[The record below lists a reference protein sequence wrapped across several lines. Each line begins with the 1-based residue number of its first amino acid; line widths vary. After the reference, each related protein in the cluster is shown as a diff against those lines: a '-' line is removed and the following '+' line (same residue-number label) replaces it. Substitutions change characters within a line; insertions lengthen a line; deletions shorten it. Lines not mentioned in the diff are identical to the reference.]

1 MCGLAG
7 YLTGRTG
14 HGSATDALRA
24 MGTALEHRG
33 PDDSG
38 EWQDPDAG
46 IGLAHRRLSII
57 DTSSAG
63 HQPMASGQLVI
74 AYNGEIYNFRQLREE
89 LSSEGHRFR
98 GDSDTEVLLRLVEV
112 HGVEAAL
119 SRCHGMFALALWDQ
133 ACRRLH
139 LARDRFGEKPL
150 YVAVLGETLL
160 FGSELAALR
169 AHPKWVGQI
178 SRDALQLYFRHNC
191 LPQPLTIYENVFQVR
206 PGELI
211 TAHLDRGLPHLQ
223 RSDYWSAEAVWRA
236 AGGAPRDTA
245 PAELVDEFV
254 ERAGDVVERQM
265 IADVPLGAF
274 LSGGID
280 SSLVVA
286 LMQANA
292 ARPVRTFTIGFTE
305 DAFNEAEYARRV
317 ARHLGTD
324 HTEIILSAGEAR
336 DLIPELPQIY
346 GEPFADSSQ
355 LPTLLV
361 SRVTRQQVTV
371 ALSGDG
377 GDEFYG
383 GYTRYPETVNS
394 WGRISR
400 RPGVLREAAW
410 RMARAAPDGL
420 VTALNAITGGRWDIA
435 NGEGARLRVTDRLAH
450 DTATTLPAYYLN
462 VMSFW
467 KDRCSLVRSAGAGP
481 DPERHLAELFDDT
494 EDPLRWMM
502 FRDSQRYMNDDILT
516 KVDRAAMHYSL
527 ETRAPMLDHDLAR
540 FAWSIPTSVHFLD
553 GRGKWILRQAL
564 ARFLPGEL
572 IDRPKMGFA
581 IPLGS
586 WLRTDLR
593 EWAEDLLAPQRLRE
607 EGWLDEKQVRA
618 RWIYHVNGDD
628 RYALALWSVLMF
640 QAWLRESGARV

>member
-7 YLTGRTG
+7 FLTARTG
-14 HGSATDALRA
+14 HGSAAGALRA
-24 MGTALEHRG
+24 MGGALSHRG

-63 HQPMASGQLVI
+63 HQPMVSGQLVI
-74 AYNGEIYNFRQLREE
+74 AFNGEIYNYRRLREE
-89 LSSEGHRFR
+89 LVADGHRFR
-98 GDSDTEVLLRLVEV
+98 GDSDTEVLLRLIEV

-119 SRCHGMFALALWDQ
+119 SRCHGMFALALWDR
-133 ACRRLH
+133 AHRRLC

-169 AHPKWVGQI
+169 THPHWIGKI
-178 SRDALQLYFRHNC
+178 SRHALHLYFRHNC
-191 LPQPLTIYENVFQVR
+191 VPQPLTVYENVFQVG
-206 PGELI
+206 PGEVVS
-211 TAHLDRGLPHLQ
+211 AHLDRGRPCLRQ
-223 RSDYWSAEAVWRA
+223 SEYWNADEVWRA
-236 AGGAPRDTA
+236 AGATPSETA
-245 PAELVDEFV
+245 PAELVDEFID
-254 ERAGDVVERQM
+254 RAGEVVERQM

-286 LMQANA
+286 LMQEHA
-292 ARPVRTFTIGFTE
+292 ARPIRTFTIGFTE

-317 ARHLGTD
+317 AGHLGTD
-324 HTEIILSAGEAR
+324 HTEIFLSASEAR
-336 DLIPELPQIY
+336 DLIPELPRIY

-355 LPTLLV
+355 LPSLLV

-383 GYTRYPETVNS
+383 GYTRYPETVEN
-394 WGRISR
+394 WRRISQ
-400 RPGVLREAAW
+400 RPGALRQAAW
-410 RMARAAPDGL
+410 RCAQVAPDGL
-420 VTALNAITGGRWDIA
+420 VTALNGITGGRWDIA
-435 NGEGARLRVTDRLAH
+435 KGEGAKLRVMDRLAY

-467 KDRCSLVRSAGAGP
+467 KDRCRLVRGAGVGP
-481 DPERHLAELFDDT
+481 DPEEPLAGLFGDAD
-494 EDPLRWMM
+494 DPLRWMM

-516 KVDRAAMHYSL
+516 KVDRAAMRYSL
-527 ETRAPMLDHDLAR
+527 ETRAPLLDHDLAR
-540 FAWSIPTSVHFLD
+540 FAWGVPTPVHFHD

-564 ARFLPGEL
+564 ARYLPGDL

-581 IPLGS
+581 IPLGN

-593 EWAEDLLAPQRLRE
+593 EWAEDLLEPKRLRE

-618 RWIYHVNGDD
+618 RWIYHINGDD

-640 QAWLRESGARV
+640 QAWLRVTGARA